1 MQAQALTLRRLL
13 TVHLDPFSVPRRSF
27 FAVVRH
33 FCPSTHRE
41 HEKLTEFL
49 QPGEG
54 TDDMY
59 EYAQR
64 VRRTMA
70 EVLAEFKSVQIPVKY
85 VMEVFPMMRE
95 RQYSLASNPSVS
107 TLHRFALLTRP
118 LSAFYQWY
126 PTTLQLAVAVVK
138 YKTRL
143 QKPREGIATSW
154 LARLIPGTCIPVR
167 LQTGTL
173 LPPAHSTTPVLAI
186 GPGTGIAPLRS
197 LVYERL
203 ATYLAENNVESHI
216 TTNTPTASN
225 PGADECPG
233 TNDQARTTSN
243 HPPTLADTLV
253 IFGCRYQAKDC
264 LYGAEWKQWATT
276 SHANLTYVVAASRD
290 QPEKVYVQHRIR
302 ENGAR
307 IWDILG
313 PRRGIA
319 YLCGTS
325 GKMPEQVKQSIV
337 DVFVEHGHM
346 NVDQAVRYLSTLETE
361 RRWQEECW

>member
-27 FAVVRH
+27 FAVIRH

-126 PTTLQLAVAVVK
+126 PTTLQPVSYTHL
-138 YKTRL
+138 TL
-143 QKPREGIATSW
+143 PTSD
-154 LARLIPGTCIPVR
+154 
-167 LQTGTL
+167 
-173 LPPAHSTTPVLAI
+173 
-186 GPGTGIAPLRS
+186 
-197 LVYERL
+197 LV
-203 ATYLAENNVESHI
+203 
-216 TTNTPTASN
+216 
-225 PGADECPG
+225 
-233 TNDQARTTSN
+233 
-243 HPPTLADTLV
+243 
-253 IFGCRYQAKDC
+253 
-264 LYGAEWKQWATT
+264 
-276 SHANLTYVVAASRD
+276 
-290 QPEKVYVQHRIR
+290 
-302 ENGAR
+302 
-307 IWDILG
+307 
-313 PRRGIA
+313 
-319 YLCGTS
+319 
-325 GKMPEQVKQSIV
+325 
-337 DVFVEHGHM
+337 
-346 NVDQAVRYLSTLETE
+346 
-361 RRWQEECW
+361 